1 MYDNHMYIH
10 VCTYY
15 IDEMNSEA
23 LNYNRVDHI
32 YSIYNRIYVH
42 TIFCIQFQLEEVD
55 RETDLDW
62 P

>member
-1 MYDNHMYIH
+1 MYIR
-10 VCTYY
+10 VCTY

-42 TIFCIQFQLEEVD
+42 TVLLYFVSNFSLKRLIGKQI
-55 RETDLDW
+55 
-62 P
+62 